1 MNRPLAN
8 QPIKVDTVVQDYM
21 DSLLADLFPEVETP
35 PNLDMPPE
43 NEIKV
48 EDVEKVEES
57 VVEKNESKETEYN
70 EKSSA
75 PSALEPQLAFIEK
88 EPSKPEQSAKVMAAH
103 KLLDDLDLTLSKTSV
118 EPKIDPQ
125 GAKQEVATQDVQ
137 PAVETKSKIQS
148 EMLSEL
154 VPSSTPTPTP
164 APAPS
169 TAPVSEL
176 SEQLATIQAPEELL
190 YPEAPPWAQQ
200 DFDVLLFDVCG
211 LKLAVSMESLGRII
225 KVDHETNQL
234 IGRPNWFM
242 GAYNENEQH
251 LYVVDTAKFIMPE
264 KGYDLSEQGFEY
276 IIQLQRSQWTLA
288 CKEVY
293 STVRIS
299 PDKVKWRSTQ
309 GKRRWLA
316 GTVIEH
322 MCALIHVDALVE
334 LLESENS

>member
-1 MNRPLAN
+1 MNRPLEN
-8 QPIKVDTVVQDYM
+8 QPVKVDTVVQDYM
-21 DSLLADLFPEVETP
+21 DSLLADLFPEVEVA
-35 PNLDMPPE
+35 PNLDQPPK
-43 NEIKV
+43 NEIKI
-48 EDVEKVEES
+48 EKVEET
-57 VVEKNESKETEYN
+57 VVEKNEFI
-70 EKSSA
+70 KSSPA
-75 PSALEPQLAFIEK
+75 PTALEPLLAVSEK
-88 EPSKPEQSAKVMAAH
+88 VPAKPEPSAKVRAAH
-103 KLLDDLDLTLSKTSV
+103 KLLDDLDLTLSKTVV
-118 EPKIDPQ
+118 EPEVDPQ
-125 GAKQEVATQDVQ
+125 GAKQKVSTQEVQ
-137 PAVETKSKIQS
+137 PAVETQSKIQS
-148 EMLSEL
+148 EMQSEL
-154 VPSSTPTPTP
+154 VPAPKTSPALNPTPK
-164 APAPS
+164 S
-169 TAPVSEL
+169 DPVSEL
-176 SEQLATIQAPEELL
+176 SEQLATIQTQEELH
-190 YPEAPPWAQQ
+190 YPDAPSWAQQ
-200 DFDVLLFDVCG
+200 EFDVLLFDVCG

-234 IGRPNWFM
+234 IGRPSWFM

-334 LLESENS
+334 LLESENT